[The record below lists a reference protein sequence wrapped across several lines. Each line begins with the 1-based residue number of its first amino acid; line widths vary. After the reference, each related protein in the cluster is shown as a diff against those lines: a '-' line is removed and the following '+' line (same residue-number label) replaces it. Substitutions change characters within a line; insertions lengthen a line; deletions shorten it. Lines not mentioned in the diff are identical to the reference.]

1 MHLSSKDDTKL
12 PQKDSL
18 WRTCPP
24 CPRCCWHLA
33 LWLWRKPSGTALGC
47 HQRRPHVPSVDKE
60 WWQVPE
66 RWRCSDTHQAGRH
79 SNPGAEH
86 ASAGMMPSGCGFVT
100 AVLSWQSVAV
110 MLEPEPGPVTY
121 HQHLWPLPIHS
132 PPSSHHSPY
141 PPPMLL
147 GLLAPHTVPLHK
159 DPAWPRY
166 CTVRTGLTLL
176 CFLPV

>member
-1 MHLSSKDDTKL
+1 M
-12 PQKDSL
+12 